1 MWLKGERV
9 WSKKNS
15 GRSLRVTWHTQTTI
29 SKTDVSQWSDAIPF
43 SFGHRRTH
51 NLESFSDSH
60 GLPPQGGTDPG
71 KRERYSS
78 ESSSALAFLDF
89 GSSSELEEEEPDET
103 ASSSSGAKGPLGK
116 HVLHT
121 ESNSASAGNMSPK
134 SFHSL

>member
-9 WSKKNS
+9 WFKEKS
-15 GRSLRVTWHTQTTI
+15 GRPLRVTWHTQTTI
-29 SKTDVSQWSDAIPF
+29 SKADVSRWSDAIPF
-43 SFGHRRTH
+43 SFEHRHTR
-51 NLESFSDSH
+51 NLESDSDSR
-60 GLPPQGGTDPG
+60 GWPPQGGTDPG
-71 KRERYSS
+71 KRESYSS

-121 ESNSASAGNMSPK
+121 ESNSASAGSISPK